1 MRFFGTNL
9 LRINERGIREG
20 LIIRSLSERGLLQ
33 GVGMGRDWL
42 SAVREFVRSCHSDE
56 EHGEQVRKLALAIFH
71 AVPTEPALDERARQ
85 MLEAAALL
93 HDVGYFISYDRHHK
107 HSYHLIRHAELF
119 DFSPRERE
127 IVANLA
133 RYHRKAL
140 PKRRH
145 DNFARLAPA
154 DRELVGKLG
163 GILRLADGLDRR
175 RNRSVEDLTC
185 AATRNHFAIDLHG
198 SGDLSV
204 EAYGGQTKGDLFA
217 AAFDCELLIRTF
229 PY

>member
-1 MRFFGTNL
+1 M
-9 LRINERGIREG
+9 
-20 LIIRSLSERGLLQ
+20 
-33 GVGMGRDWL
+33 
-42 SAVREFVRSCHSDE
+42 
-56 EHGEQVRKLALAIFH
+56 RKLALAIFA
-71 AVPTEPALDERARQ
+71 AVSADPMLDERARQ

-140 PKRRH
+140 PKPRH
-145 DNFARLAPA
+145 ENFAHLALA
-154 DRELVGKLG
+154 DQQLVGKLG

-175 RNRSVEDLTC
+175 RSRGVETLTC
-185 AATRNHFAIDLHG
+185 TAAKRLFRHRPSRQRRPLGRSLRRPDQGRPVRRRLRLRTAAPHHSA
-198 SGDLSV
+198 
-204 EAYGGQTKGDLFA
+204 EPAYRA
-217 AAFDCELLIRTF
+217 SS
-229 PY
+229 